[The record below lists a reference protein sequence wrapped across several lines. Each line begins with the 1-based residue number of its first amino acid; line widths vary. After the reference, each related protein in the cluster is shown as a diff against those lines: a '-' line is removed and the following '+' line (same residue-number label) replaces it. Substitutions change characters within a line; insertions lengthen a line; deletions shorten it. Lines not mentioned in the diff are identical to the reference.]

1 MCQEPEELI
10 VRRLVQRPQGGSGN
24 NPFLSSNRHAM
35 EYTVLIDPQA
45 LAKKI
50 MTVSPNS
57 TTTICTHVY
66 ILYVLCMHCYADILQ
81 SLYLAE
87 FCVRAACVSHKSML

>member
-50 MTVSPNS
+50 MTVS
-57 TTTICTHVY
+57 
-66 ILYVLCMHCYADILQ
+66 
-81 SLYLAE
+81 
-87 FCVRAACVSHKSML
+87 

>member
-35 EYTVLIDPQA
+35 EYTVLIDPQG

-50 MTVSPNS
+50 MTVSQQQ
-57 TTTICTHVY
+57 TLLLY
-66 ILYVLCMHCYADILQ
+66 IHTYNYKDVECLCHTSYVSC
-81 SLYLAE
+81 E
-87 FCVRAACVSHKSML
+87 V